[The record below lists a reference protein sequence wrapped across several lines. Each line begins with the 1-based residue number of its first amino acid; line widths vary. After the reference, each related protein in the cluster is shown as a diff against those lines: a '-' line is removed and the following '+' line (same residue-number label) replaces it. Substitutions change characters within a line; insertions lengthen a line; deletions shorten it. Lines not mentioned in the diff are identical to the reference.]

1 MIRNRAP
8 NRLYFLADSF
18 NIEQD
23 DAMPTLQD
31 IGRLP
36 DPADNCAIAIRDLAR
51 GTLVQQGDAQFAL
64 SHKVLE
70 GHRFAIRSIPKG
82 ARLTSWG
89 QPFGTARQD
98 IRAGDYVINSGVQIE
113 LGRRRLDFKLPSQPN
128 FDSQIAPYQF
138 DAASFRAAPPLP
150 IYSHRRSFM
159 GYARGGGRGVGTR
172 NMIVLLGTSSLVAG
186 FVRTLT
192 QLTSAMADAYA
203 HVDGIVPIAHTEG
216 GHRSPNNREL
226 LLRTLAGFMVH
237 PNVGAVAAVDY
248 GSEAITN
255 QALRRYM
262 RQNGYPLEA
271 VAHQFY
277 SLSNAFEA
285 NVEWFKNL
293 LGEWLPQVNQ
303 SRRAPQP
310 LGKLKIALQCGGSD
324 AFSGIS
330 GNPLAAWVAKEVIRY
345 GGSANLAETDELIGA
360 ESYVL
365 DKVERLETARKFL
378 AMVER
383 YKEWVGWHGQT
394 AEGNPSGGNKY
405 RGLYNIGLKSLGAA
419 AKRHPD
425 VPLHD
430 VIEYSQPMTGAG
442 LYFMDSPGN
451 DLESVAGQ
459 VASGCNMIF
468 FVTGNGSITNFPF
481 APTIKIVTTSA
492 RYDLLKYDMDV
503 NAGEYLDGSALDAVG
518 AKMLDL
524 TVNVASGQRSL
535 GEQAG
540 HYQVQIWRD
549 WQQTRPVN
557 AVMLERRPAPT
568 GQPLPIAADL
578 EAPKLEIP
586 VYEVNGALTTER
598 IGLVMPTS
606 LCSGQIARMTAA
618 RLNAPAMGRA
628 AGLSRFA
635 ALVHTEGCGG
645 TVVPEFKETLIS
657 YLQHPKLCHAL
668 LLEHGCE
675 ITHNSYFR
683 QLMAERGLDPQQ
695 FGWASIQLD
704 GGIDAVMR
712 KMMNW
717 FAARLRHDV
726 PPPRKT
732 AGMEALRIALL
743 THGEISANAA
753 REMAKLSQIIVGG
766 GGMVIVSVQD
776 RLLDSGFAPQ
786 LGLSAKPAPTL
797 AYGQR
802 PAQSGFHLM
811 AAPRPHWGETLTG
824 LGAAGVEVMLAMV
837 GGHAL
842 AGHPL
847 VPVLQTAVGAAPTA
861 DLDAVLA
868 DDAALH
874 QALLQ
879 LIAAT
884 LRGEHIPKHQQT
896 GADDFQVTRG
906 LMGVSL

>member
-1 MIRNRAP
+1 
-8 NRLYFLADSF
+8 
-18 NIEQD
+18 
-23 DAMPTLQD
+23 MPQLQD

-36 DPADNCAIAIRDLAR
+36 DPADNCAIAIRDLER
-51 GTLVQQGDAQFAL
+51 GTVVRGNDAEFAL

-70 GHRFAIRSIPKG
+70 GHRFAVRAIPKG
-82 ARLTSWG
+82 ERLTSWG
-89 QPFGTARQD
+89 QRFGVALRD
-98 IRAGDYVINSGVQIE
+98 IQAGDYVMNRGVQVE
-113 LGRRRLDFKLPSQPN
+113 LGRRQLDFGLPPQPN
-128 FDSQIAPYQF
+128 FDNRIMPYQF
-138 DAASFRAAPPLP
+138 DAAAFQAAQPLP
-150 IYSHRRSFM
+150 RHSQMRRFM
-159 GYARGGGRGVGTR
+159 GYARAGGRGVGTR
-172 NMIVLLGTSSLVAG
+172 NMIVVLGTSSLVAG

-192 QLTSAMADAYA
+192 QLTAAMADAWE

-216 GHRSPNNREL
+216 GHRDPNNREL

-237 PNVGAVAAVDY
+237 PNVGAVVAVDY

-255 QALRRYM
+255 QTLRDYM
-262 RQNGYPLEA
+262 QRHNYPLES
-271 VAHQFY
+271 VIHQFY

-285 NVEWFKNL
+285 NVEWFRNL
-293 LGEWLPQVNQ
+293 LGAWLPQVNRIERGPQ
-303 SRRAPQP
+303 S

-365 DKVERLETARKFL
+365 DKVERLETAHQFL

-405 RGLYNIGLKSLGAA
+405 RGLYNIYLKSLGAA

-430 VIEYSQPMTGAG
+430 VIDYSQPMTSAG
-442 LYFMDSPGN
+442 FYFMDSPGN

-481 APTIKIVTTSA
+481 VPTIKIVTTSA
-492 RYDLLKYDMDV
+492 RYDLLQYDMDV
-503 NAGEYLDGSALDAVG
+503 NAGEYLDGSALDDVG
-518 AKMLDL
+518 LRTLDL
-524 TVNVASGQRSL
+524 TVDVASGQRSL
-535 GEQAG
+535 GERAG

-557 AVMLERRPAPT
+557 VALLESQAYDGR
-568 GQPLPIAADL
+568 PLPIDADL
-578 EAPKLEIP
+578 QAPELRIP
-586 VYEVNGALTTER
+586 VYEVDGVLTSEQ

-606 LCSGQIARMTAA
+606 LCSGQIARLTTDS
-618 RLNAPAMGRA
+618 LNAGKLGRA

-635 ALVHTEGCGG
+635 TLVHTEGCGG
-645 TVVPEFKETLIS
+645 TVVPEFKQTLIS
-657 YLQHPKLCHAL
+657 YLQHPKLRHAL

-683 QLMAERGLDPQQ
+683 QLMVERGLDPKQ

-712 KMMNW
+712 KMAAW
-717 FAARLRHDV
+717 FASRLRHDA
-726 PPPRKT
+726 PPPRKI
-732 AGMEALRIALL
+732 AGMEAVRVALL
-743 THGEISANAA
+743 THGSISDNVA
-753 REMAKLSQIIVGG
+753 RELAKLSKMIVGG
-766 GGMVIVSVQD
+766 GGTVAVSD
-776 RLLDSGFAPQ
+776 KDALLEGAFVPQ
-786 LGLSAKPAPTL
+786 LGLSARPAATL

-802 PAQSGFHLM
+802 ITQAGFHLM
-811 AAPRPHWGETLTG
+811 AAPRQHWSETLTG
-824 LGAAGVEVMLAMV
+824 LGAAGVEVMLAAV
-837 GGHAL
+837 GEHPL

-847 VPVLQTAVGAAPTA
+847 VPVLQVTTQAAATA
-861 DLDAVLA
+861 DMDAVLA

-874 QALLQ
+874 RALLR
-879 LIAAT
+879 LIVAT
-884 LRGEHIPKHQQT
+884 LRGEHTPKHQRIGT
-896 GADDFQVTRG
+896 DDFQVTRG
-906 LMGVSL
+906 LIGVSF